1 MNAFAPSPLAFT
13 GAVAAANQWVD
24 DAADLIAQY
33 HRLARDRDMWTER
46 AAGAIGNHRWWCVNM
61 AGILTDTMLLAKD
74 AIEAVRDDTLSGLY
88 LTAHHVPAALVE
100 AADDFNDRLS
110 DDCTSVADALAH
122 QLARGRHQ
130 FTDASGLIEENRDV

>member
-13 GAVAAANQWVD
+13 DAVAAANQWVE

-33 HRLARDRDMWTER
+33 HHLARDRDAWTER
-46 AAGAIGNHRWWCVNM
+46 AAKATGNHRWWCVNM
-61 AGILTDTMLLAKD
+61 ASILTDTMLLTKD
-74 AIEAVRDDTLSGLY
+74 AIEMVRDDTLSSLY

-110 DDCTSVADALAH
+110 DDCIGLDDA
-122 QLARGRHQ
+122 LARGRHQ
-130 FTDASGLIEENRDV
+130 FTSDTRHPWLEERENGL

>member
-13 GAVAAANQWVD
+13 DAVAAANQWVD

-46 AAGAIGNHRWWCVNM
+46 AAGAIGNDRWWCVNM

-100 AADDFNDRLS
+100 AADNFNDRLS
-110 DDCTSVADALAH
+110 DDCISLDDALRRAAA
-122 QLARGRHQ
+122 LAKDQGR
-130 FTDASGLIEENRDV
+130 